1 MCHSGR
7 VRSGHV
13 LRRSARALAISV
25 AAPPAVAMMP
35 VVGAALA
42 NRYGPVSAAEHGA
55 DAGAEVNSLNES
67 ADGLVASILQVSWRP
82 LISR

>member
-1 MCHSGR
+1 
-7 VRSGHV
+7 
-13 LRRSARALAISV
+13 
-25 AAPPAVAMMP
+25 MMP

-55 DAGAEVNSLNES
+55 DAGAEVKTLNES
-67 ADGLVASILQVSWRP
+67 ADGLVASILQLSWRP